1 MKCAPGRRK
10 TLYLDARTAA
20 VRPDGPALRISQ
32 PQQADRH
39 IPLRRIDRAV
49 IRGIDEPLFAACLA
63 IVAQDGVVHVQDDA
77 GRLVA
82 LLQPVRWQAPV
93 WARELA
99 LQIEQASGLGHYH
112 WWRDAQQRHAW
123 SLVFRRGFRGGF
135 DANRTRLLRYATR
148 DAQGHLVRREARF
161 LDHQLRAWLQGALQR
176 AGLQPVTAA
185 LMDKGGDLTEALH
198 RCLSVTLLWRY
209 VRWRRQ
215 RHTPPGAADLIQ
227 LFELQAAAQ
236 LRDQFERHIA
246 ALGAEFRLATREPAG
261 SS

>member
-1 MKCAPGRRK
+1 MRPARRRK

-20 VRPDGPALRISQ
+20 VRPDGPALRISR
-32 PQQADRH
+32 PQQADQH
-39 IPLRRIDRAV
+39 IPLGRIDRAV
-49 IRGIDEPLFAACLA
+49 VSGVGEPLFAACLA
-63 IVAQDGVVHVQDDA
+63 IVAQDGVVHLQDDA
-77 GRLVA
+77 GRIVA
-82 LLQPVRWQAPV
+82 LLQPARSQAPA

-99 LQIEQASGLGHYH
+99 LLIEQDSGLGHYH
-112 WWRDAQQRHAW
+112 WWQDAQQRHAW

-148 DAQGHLVRREARF
+148 DAQGHAVRREAQF
-161 LDHQLRAWLQGALQR
+161 LDHQLKAWLQSALQR
-176 AGLQPVTAA
+176 AGLQPVLAA
-185 LMDKGGDLTEALH
+185 LMDKGGDLTDTLH

-215 RHTPPGAADLIQ
+215 RAASPAAADLIE

-246 ALGAEFRLATREPAG
+246 ALGTEFRLAARQRAEAP
-261 SS
+261 

>member
-1 MKCAPGRRK
+1 MKRTNRRK

-49 IRGIDEPLFAACLA
+49 VSGIDEPLFAACLA

-77 GRLVA
+77 GRIVA
-82 LLQPVRWQAPV
+82 LLQPVRCQVPA

-99 LQIEQASGLGHYH
+99 LLIEQASGLGHYH
-112 WWRDAQQRHAW
+112 WWQDAQQRHAW

-135 DANRTRLLRYATR
+135 DVNRTRLLRYATR
-148 DAQGHLVRREARF
+148 NTQGHVVRREAQF
-161 LDHQLRAWLQGALQR
+161 LDHQLKAWLQGALQR
-176 AGLQPVTAA
+176 GGLQPVTAA
-185 LMDKGGDLTEALH
+185 LMNKGGDLTDVLH
-198 RCLSVTLLWRY
+198 RCLSITLLWRY

-215 RHTPPGAADLIQ
+215 RDAQPCAAELIQ

-246 ALGAEFRLATREPAG
+246 ALGAEFHLAARQRAE